1 MLHGPSVSGM
11 QMQTGRHWQRSVL
24 AAVAVLVLSACNM
37 GDAHEES
44 LELGSSEAE
53 LSCQVSQ
60 QCANGTSITCGSAS
74 GICTSGADNG
84 GWVECNGSRTYC
96 PTTTP
101 CTCESTQR
109 TSQGYASGFN
119 CPAAWSLA
127 EENALVLAEQAC
139 PRGLCN
145 VVTTQGTCTRVN
157 TTTMRAGF
165 TATYSCM
172 GPPNCQ

>member
-1 MLHGPSVSGM
+1 M

-24 AAVAVLVLSACNM
+24 AAVAVLVLSACNV
-37 GDAHEES
+37 GDEHEEP
-44 LELGSSEAE
+44 LQLGTSEAE

-60 QCANGTSITCGSAS
+60 QCADGTSITCGSAS
-74 GICTSGADNG
+74 GICASGADNG

-101 CTCESTQR
+101 CTCESTRR
-109 TSQGYASGFN
+109 TSVGYATSFN
-119 CPAAWSLA
+119 CPGAWALA
-127 EENALVLAEQAC
+127 RTDARDLANQQC
-139 PRGLCN
+139 PRGTCN
-145 VVTTQGTCTRVN
+145 VVTTNGTCTRVDA
-157 TTTMRAGF
+157 TTMGAEV